1 MSHNTSLRLA
11 EILSAVKGQAK
22 QSPLA
27 LLISLGVGL
36 SICFVLMPSLNALV
50 NWALMATVL
59 AVLVILAFFFSFES
73 IAQSSKEIALISM
86 LATMSA
92 VLRIPFGAIPGF
104 QPCTFLI
111 ICSGYVFGPVSGF
124 MVGAMTPLISNFF
137 LGQGPWTLYQMLAW
151 GLIGCGAGYLGR
163 FMRRSTPEYVIAVSQ
178 SPEPFASRHSERSE
192 ESHFVQDSFREAI
205 PLTRKWLVSFGVIS
219 AFIFGLIM
227 NIYFWLYFA
236 GPLTLS
242 TLLFAELSSFWFDV
256 SHAVGNALFLGLFG
270 TRTIAIMERYKK
282 RFTWVYQAE

>member
-11 EILSAVKGQAK
+11 EVLSTVKGQAK
-22 QSPLA
+22 QSPLV
-27 LLISLGVGL
+27 LMIFLGVGL
-36 SICFVLMPSLNALV
+36 SICFVLLPSLNALV

-59 AVLVILAFFFSFES
+59 AIVVILAFFFSFES

-178 SPEPFASRHSERSE
+178 SPECSEGTAEQSRST
-192 ESHFVQDSFREAI
+192 QGSFREAI
-205 PLTRKWLVSFGVIS
+205 PLTGKWLVSFGVIS
-219 AFIFGLIM
+219 AFVFGLIM
-227 NIYFWLYFA
+227 NVYFWLYFA

>member
-1 MSHNTSLRLA
+1 MNKRYF
-11 EILSAVKGQAK
+11 
-22 QSPLA
+22 PLA
-27 LLISLGVGL
+27 LMIFLGVGL

-50 NWALMATVL
+50 NWALMATLL
-59 AVLVILAFFFSFES
+59 AILVILAFFFSFES
-73 IAQSSKEIALISM
+73 VTQSSKEIALISM

-92 VLRIPFGAIPGF
+92 VLRIPFGAIPNF

-111 ICSGYVFGPVSGF
+111 ICAGYVFGPVSGF

-178 SPEPFASRHSERSE
+178 SPECSEGTAEQSRST
-192 ESHFVQDSFREAI
+192 QGSFREAI

-256 SHAVGNALFLGLFG
+256 SHAVGNAIFLGLFG

-282 RFTWVYQAE
+282 RFTWAYQAE

>member
-1 MSHNTSLRLA
+1 MSHNTSLR
-11 EILSAVKGQAK
+11 VQAK
-22 QSPLA
+22 QSLLA
-27 LLISLGVGL
+27 LMIFLGVGL
-36 SICFVLMPSLNALV
+36 SICFVLMPSLNTLV
-50 NWALMATVL
+50 NWALMATLL
-59 AVLVILAFFFSFES
+59 AILVILVFFFSFES
-73 IAQSSKEIALISM
+73 VAQSSKEIALISM

-92 VLRIPFGAIPGF
+92 VLRIPFGAIPSF

-163 FMRRSTPEYVIAVSQ
+163 FMRHSTPEYIIAVSQ
-178 SPEPFASRHSERSE
+178 GPQCSEGTVEQSRST
-192 ESHFVQDSFREAI
+192 QGSFREAI
-205 PLTRKWLVSFGVIS
+205 PLTGKWLVSFGVIS
-219 AFIFGLIM
+219 AFMFGLIM
-227 NIYFWLYFA
+227 NVYFWLYFA

-256 SHAVGNALFLGLFG
+256 SHAVGNAIFLGLFG

>member
-1 MSHNTSLRLA
+1 MIFLA
-11 EILSAVKGQAK
+11 A
-22 QSPLA
+22 
-27 LLISLGVGL
+27 GL
-36 SICFVLMPSLNALV
+36 SICFVLVPSLNALV
-50 NWALMATVL
+50 NWALMATLL
-59 AVLVILAFFFSFES
+59 AILVILAFFFSFES
-73 IAQSSKEIALISM
+73 VAQSSKVIALVSM
-86 LATMSA
+86 LATISA
-92 VLRIPFGAIPGF
+92 VLRIPFGAIPSF

-111 ICSGYVFGPVSGF
+111 ICSGYVFGPVVGF

-151 GLIGCGAGYLGR
+151 GLIGCSAGYLGR

-178 SPEPFASRHSERSE
+178 SPECSE
-192 ESHFVQDSFREAI
+192 ETAKQSRGAQGGFREAI
-205 PLTRKWLVSFGVIS
+205 PLSRKWLVSFGVIS

-242 TLLFAELSSFWFDV
+242 TLLFAELSSFWFDA

-270 TRTIAIMERYKK
+270 ARTIAILERYKK
-282 RFTWVYQAE
+282 RFTWAYQAE

>member
-1 MSHNTSLRLA
+1 MN
-11 EILSAVKGQAK
+11 KK
-22 QSPLA
+22 YFPLA
-27 LLISLGVGL
+27 LMIFLGVGL

-50 NWALMATVL
+50 NWALMATLL
-59 AVLVILAFFFSFES
+59 AILVILAFFFSFES
-73 IAQSSKEIALISM
+73 VPQSSKEIALISM

-92 VLRIPFGAIPGF
+92 VLRIPFGAIPSF

-178 SPEPFASRHSERSE
+178 SPECSE
-192 ESHFVQDSFREAI
+192 ETAEQSHSTQGSFREAI
-205 PLTRKWLVSFGVIS
+205 PLTGKWLVSFGVIS

-227 NIYFWLYFA
+227 NVYFWLYFA

-256 SHAVGNALFLGLFG
+256 SHAVGNAIFLGLFG

>member
-1 MSHNTSLRLA
+1 MNKRYF
-11 EILSAVKGQAK
+11 
-22 QSPLA
+22 PLA
-27 LLISLGVGL
+27 LTIFLGVGL

-50 NWALMATVL
+50 NWALMATLL
-59 AVLVILAFFFSFES
+59 AILVILAFFFSFES
-73 IAQSSKEIALISM
+73 VAQSSKEIALISM

-92 VLRIPFGAIPGF
+92 VLRIPFSAIPSF

-137 LGQGPWTLYQMLAW
+137 LGQGPWTLYQMLVW

-178 SPEPFASRHSERSE
+178 NPEPFALVIANEAKQSHSAQGKLRE
-192 ESHFVQDSFREAI
+192 ESHFVQDRLREAN
-205 PLTRKWLVSFGVIS
+205 PLSRKWLVGFGIIS

-242 TLLFAELSSFWFDV
+242 TLFFAELSSFWFDV
-256 SHAVGNALFLGLFG
+256 SHAVGNAIFLGLFG

>member
-1 MSHNTSLRLA
+1 MNKRYF
-11 EILSAVKGQAK
+11 
-22 QSPLA
+22 PLA
-27 LLISLGVGL
+27 LMIFLGVGL
-36 SICFVLMPSLNALV
+36 STCFVLLPSLNALV

-59 AVLVILAFFFSFES
+59 AILVILAFFFSFEPT
-73 IAQSSKEIALISM
+73 AQSSKEIALISM

-92 VLRIPFGAIPGF
+92 VLRIPFGAIPSF

-111 ICSGYVFGPVSGF
+111 ICTGYVFGPIAGF
-124 MVGAMTPLISNFF
+124 MVGALTPLISNFF

-163 FMRRSTPEYVIAVSQ
+163 FRRRSTPDYVAAVSQ
-178 SPEPFASRHSERSE
+178 SPECSKGTVKQSPDAHGNFC
-192 ESHFVQDSFREAI
+192 EAI
-205 PLTRKWLVSFGVIS
+205 PLSKKWLVTFGVIS

-256 SHAVGNALFLGLFG
+256 SHAVGNAIFLGLFG
-270 TRTIAIMERYKK
+270 TKTIAILERYKR
-282 RFTWVYQAE
+282 RFTWAYQTK

>member
-282 RFTWVYQAE
+282 RFTWVYQFE